1 MKGKKVQQKTNIINK
16 QYQKSNN
23 IGSYKKNNINNNNEI
38 SPHLNVLQFDLNEKN
53 NINNINN
60 NYYNRKTKNV
70 RTSSQKP
77 IRPTNNINIQN
88 NNYYF
93 NNINNNFIVKN
104 SNPINNQINNQINNV
119 KQPKINSQK
128 QLKPLNANKYPQKQK
143 QKQNKD
149 ITKKPKNILYNNKN
163 DNIKIILD
171 GKGVYISEEEDVYED
186 PNDPVNNLNTALKY
200 KQKNNLQVSQ
210 EEKNMIET
218 IKKVASNRV
227 QYRNTHQM
235 LKEIGK
241 IMKDPVVSFLIKKEP
256 EIKEESPSDKLSE
269 MLSKKMLEEQKQKM
283 KEKEEDLY
291 YDQLQKRIKDEIR
304 NKGSFDFAKLPDK
317 DRKML
322 AQRKVYNKIGLKV
335 YEDGNSNNP
344 NNNSNNPN
352 NNNENIN
359 ERLDNQIK
367 KEINREKKKEEFLNE
382 IEKYKEKEEEDD
394 YFNMGEINNKNIKG
408 FDDEDEDGINYGE
421 INNEKEKEKEKP
433 TARNILEKVLN
444 KIEYKNE
451 QLINHNKFNE
461 ISNNNNKKENVRK
474 KNF

>member
-1 MKGKKVQQKTNIINK
+1 
-16 QYQKSNN
+16 
-23 IGSYKKNNINNNNEI
+23 
-38 SPHLNVLQFDLNEKN
+38 
-53 NINNINN
+53 
-60 NYYNRKTKNV
+60 
-70 RTSSQKP
+70 
-77 IRPTNNINIQN
+77 
-88 NNYYF
+88 
-93 NNINNNFIVKN
+93 
-104 SNPINNQINNQINNV
+104 
-119 KQPKINSQK
+119 
-128 QLKPLNANKYPQKQK
+128 
-143 QKQNKD
+143 
-149 ITKKPKNILYNNKN
+149 
-163 DNIKIILD
+163 
-171 GKGVYISEEEDVYED
+171 
-186 PNDPVNNLNTALKY
+186 VNNLNTALKY

-344 NNNSNNPN
+344 NNNNSN
-352 NNNENIN
+352 NNNENN
-359 ERLDNQIK
+359 E
-367 KEINREKKKEEFLNE
+367 
-382 IEKYKEKEEEDD
+382 
-394 YFNMGEINNKNIKG
+394 NNKNNGNNIDEIK
-408 FDDEDEDGINYGE
+408 
-421 INNEKEKEKEKP
+421 
-433 TARNILEKVLN
+433 
-444 KIEYKNE
+444 
-451 QLINHNKFNE
+451 
-461 ISNNNNKKENVRK
+461 
-474 KNF
+474 

>member
-1 MKGKKVQQKTNIINK
+1 MKGKKVQQHNSMNK
-16 QYQKSNN
+16 Q
-23 IGSYKKNNINNNNEI
+23 IKKNNINSYKNNNKEI
-38 SPHLNVLQFDLNEKN
+38 SPHLNVLQFDLKDKN
-53 NINNINN
+53 NVGNN
-60 NYYNRKTKNV
+60 NFTKKTKNI
-70 RTSSQKP
+70 RNLSQKP
-77 IRPTNNINIQN
+77 INKTNNINIQN

-104 SNPINNQINNQINNV
+104 SYPLNNQINNNKNNFNNINN
-119 KQPKINSQK
+119 QAKINSQK
-128 QLKPLNANKYPQKQK
+128 QLKPLNVNKNF
-143 QKQNKD
+143 QNKNQNN
-149 ITKKPKNILYNNKN
+149 KKNKRNILYNNNNKN
-163 DNIKIILD
+163 DNIKIKLD
-171 GKGVYISEEEDVYED
+171 EKGVFIAEEEDVYED
-186 PNDPVNNLNTALKY
+186 PKDPVNNLNSGLKY
-200 KQKNNLQVSQ
+200 KQSNNLEMSK
-210 EEKNMIET
+210 EEKDMIET
-218 IKKVASNRV
+218 IKKVSSNRV

-241 IMKDPVVSFLIKKEP
+241 IMKAPVVSFLIKKEP

-269 MLSKKMLEEQKQKM
+269 MLSKKMLEEQRQKM
-283 KEKEEDLY
+283 RQKEEDLY
-291 YDQLQKRIKDEIR
+291 YEQLQKRIKDEIR

-344 NNNSNNPN
+344 NNNNNNN

-382 IEKYKEKEEEDD
+382 IEKYKENEEEDD
-394 YFNMGEINNKNIKG
+394 YFNMGEINNKKIKG
-408 FDDEDEDGINYGE
+408 IDDEDEEDINYEE
-421 INNEKEKEKEKP
+421 INKEKEKP

-461 ISNNNNKKENVRK
+461 ISNYNNKKENVRK
-474 KNF
+474 KIFDN

>member
-1 MKGKKVQQKTNIINK
+1 MKGKKFQQNIK
-16 QYQKSNN
+16 PFQ
-23 IGSYKKNNINNNNEI
+23 KNNKNEI
-38 SPHLNVLQFDLNEKN
+38 SPHLNVLQFDLKEKN
-53 NINNINN
+53 NINQNN
-60 NYYNRKTKNV
+60 NNYNRKTKNV
-70 RTSSQKP
+70 RNLSQKP

-93 NNINNNFIVKN
+93 NNVNKNFIVKN
-104 SNPINNQINNQINNV
+104 SQPLNNQINAN
-119 KQPKINSQK
+119 KQSKINSQK

-143 QKQNKD
+143 SNQN
-149 ITKKPKNILYNNKN
+149 INKKPKNILYNNKN
-163 DNIKIILD
+163 ENVKIKLD
-171 GKGVYISEEEDVYED
+171 GKGVYISEEEDIYED

-200 KQKNNLQVSQ
+200 KQQNNLSVSQ

-322 AQRKVYNKIGLKV
+322 AQRKVYNRIGLKV
-335 YEDGNSNNP
+335 YDEGNV
-344 NNNSNNPN
+344 NNSNQN

-367 KEINREKKKEEFLNE
+367 NEINREKKKEEFLNE
-382 IEKYKEKEEEDD
+382 IEKYKEVNEEEDD
-394 YFNMGEINNKNIKG
+394 YFNMGEINNKKIKG
-408 FDDEDEDGINYGE
+408 FDDEDEINYDE
-421 INNEKEKEKEKP
+421 INKEKERP

-461 ISNNNNKKENVRK
+461 INNNHKKENVRK
-474 KNF
+474 KNK

>member
-1 MKGKKVQQKTNIINK
+1 
-16 QYQKSNN
+16 
-23 IGSYKKNNINNNNEI
+23 
-38 SPHLNVLQFDLNEKN
+38 
-53 NINNINN
+53 
-60 NYYNRKTKNV
+60 
-70 RTSSQKP
+70 
-77 IRPTNNINIQN
+77 
-88 NNYYF
+88 
-93 NNINNNFIVKN
+93 
-104 SNPINNQINNQINNV
+104 
-119 KQPKINSQK
+119 
-128 QLKPLNANKYPQKQK
+128 
-143 QKQNKD
+143 
-149 ITKKPKNILYNNKN
+149 
-163 DNIKIILD
+163 
-171 GKGVYISEEEDVYED
+171 
-186 PNDPVNNLNTALKY
+186 
-200 KQKNNLQVSQ
+200 
-210 EEKNMIET
+210 MIET

-344 NNNSNNPN
+344 NNNN
-352 NNNENIN
+352 NNNNINENIN

-394 YFNMGEINNKNIKG
+394 YFNIGEINNKKIKG

-421 INNEKEKEKEKP
+421 INTNEKEKEKP
-433 TARNILEKVLN
+433 TARNILEKVLS

-474 KNF
+474 KIFDN

>member
-1 MKGKKVQQKTNIINK
+1 MKGKKVQQKINTINK

-23 IGSYKKNNINNNNEI
+23 IGSYKKNNINNNEI

-53 NINNINN
+53 NINNNN
-60 NYYNRKTKNV
+60 NYYNYNRKTKNV

-104 SNPINNQINNQINNV
+104 SNPINNQINNV

-143 QKQNKD
+143 PKQNKD

-163 DNIKIILD
+163 DNIKIKLD
-171 GKGVYISEEEDVYED
+171 GKGVYISEEEDIYED

-335 YEDGNSNNP
+335 YEDGNGNNP

-382 IEKYKEKEEEDD
+382 LEKYKENEEDD
-394 YFNMGEINNKNIKG
+394 YFNMGEINNKKIKG
-408 FDDEDEDGINYGE
+408 IDDEDEEDINYGK
-421 INNEKEKEKEKP
+421 INTNEKEKEKP

-461 ISNNNNKKENVRK
+461 INNNNKKENVRK

>member
-1 MKGKKVQQKTNIINK
+1 MKGKKFQQNIKPFQKNNK
-16 QYQKSNN
+16 GPYQK
-23 IGSYKKNNINNNNEI
+23 NNNNKNEI
-38 SPHLNVLQFDLNEKN
+38 SPHLNVLQFDLKEKN
-53 NINNINN
+53 NINQNN
-60 NYYNRKTKNV
+60 NNFSRKTKNV
-70 RTSSQKP
+70 RNLSQKP

-93 NNINNNFIVKN
+93 NNVNNNFIVKN
-104 SNPINNQINNQINNV
+104 SYPLNNQINAN
-119 KQPKINSQK
+119 KQTKINSQK

-143 QKQNKD
+143 PNQNLN
-149 ITKKPKNILYNNKN
+149 KKPKNILYNNKN
-163 DNIKIILD
+163 ENVKIKLD
-171 GKGVYISEEEDVYED
+171 GKGVYISEEEDIYED

-200 KQKNNLQVSQ
+200 KQQNNLSVSQ

-256 EIKEESPSDKLSE
+256 EIKEESHSDKLSE

-283 KEKEEDLY
+283 KEKEDDLY

-322 AQRKVYNKIGLKV
+322 AQRKVYNRIGLKV
-335 YEDGNSNNP
+335 YDEGNNG
-344 NNNSNNPN
+344 NNSNQN

-367 KEINREKKKEEFLNE
+367 DEINREKKKEEFLNE
-382 IEKYKEKEEEDD
+382 LEKYKEENEEEDD
-394 YFNMGEINNKNIKG
+394 YFNMGEINNKKIKG
-408 FDDEDEDGINYGE
+408 FDDEDEINYDE
-421 INNEKEKEKEKP
+421 INKEKEKP

-461 ISNNNNKKENVRK
+461 INSTNNKKENVRK
-474 KNF
+474 KK

>member
-1 MKGKKVQQKTNIINK
+1 MKGKKVQQKINTINK

-23 IGSYKKNNINNNNEI
+23 IGSYKKNNININNNNNNEI

-53 NINNINN
+53 NINN
-60 NYYNRKTKNV
+60 NYYFRKTKNV

-104 SNPINNQINNQINNV
+104 SNPINNQINNV

-128 QLKPLNANKYPQKQK
+128 QLKPLNANKFPQKQK
-143 QKQNKD
+143 QNQNL
-149 ITKKPKNILYNNKN
+149 TKKPKNILYNNNKN
-163 DNIKIILD
+163 DNIKIKLD
-171 GKGVYISEEEDVYED
+171 GKGVYIAEEEDVYED

-344 NNNSNNPN
+344 NNNN
-352 NNNENIN
+352 NNNNNINENIN

-382 IEKYKEKEEEDD
+382 IEKYKKKEEEDD
-394 YFNMGEINNKNIKG
+394 YFNIGEINNKKIKG

-421 INNEKEKEKEKP
+421 INNEKKKEKEKP

>member
-1 MKGKKVQQKTNIINK
+1 MKGKKFQQNIKPLQKNNK
-16 QYQKSNN
+16 GPYQK
-23 IGSYKKNNINNNNEI
+23 NNNNKNEI
-38 SPHLNVLQFDLNEKN
+38 SPHLNVLQFDLKEKN
-53 NINNINN
+53 NINQNN
-60 NYYNRKTKNV
+60 NNYNRKTKNV
-70 RTSSQKP
+70 RNLSQKP

-93 NNINNNFIVKN
+93 NNVNNNFIVKN
-104 SNPINNQINNQINNV
+104 SYPLNNQINANKQI
-119 KQPKINSQK
+119 KINSQK
-128 QLKPLNANKYPQKQK
+128 PLKPLNASKYPKK
-143 QKQNKD
+143 LKQNQNLN
-149 ITKKPKNILYNNKN
+149 KKPKNILYNNKN
-163 DNIKIILD
+163 ENVKIKLD
-171 GKGVYISEEEDVYED
+171 GKGVYISEEEDIYED

-200 KQKNNLQVSQ
+200 KQQNNLSVSQ

-322 AQRKVYNKIGLKV
+322 AQRKVYNRIGLKV
-335 YEDGNSNNP
+335 YDEGNG
-344 NNNSNNPN
+344 NNSNQN

-367 KEINREKKKEEFLNE
+367 NEINREKKKEEFLNE
-382 IEKYKEKEEEDD
+382 LEKYKEENEEEDD
-394 YFNMGEINNKNIKG
+394 YFNMGEINNKKIKG
-408 FDDEDEDGINYGE
+408 FDDEDEINYDE
-421 INNEKEKEKEKP
+421 INKEKEKP

-461 ISNNNNKKENVRK
+461 INNNHKKENVRK
-474 KNF
+474 KNK